1 LGLNEQALIKYC
13 RIRDL
18 WGPANLVASTVTKL
32 DDSPPYLMDDR
43 SDSVGG
49 HPRIPVEV
57 SRGRLALEKGG
68 PGLTL

>member
-1 LGLNEQALIKYC
+1 
-13 RIRDL
+13 
-18 WGPANLVASTVTKL
+18 L